1 MHRSNLD
8 EYHVGWHLLKQH
20 LRRWCW
26 RKDGEDSSVPKQKKE
41 TQKPPVTCDLK
52 TELKSLARPLK
63 HHFQPPIYGWI
74 SIIIFILG
82 SVAFLSFP
90 NFWTLKSISA
100 LSFAPISQFLQTLRA
115 PSKSRGVA
123 PTWGITGYG
132 IEPPAGYSKK
142 QGLYLWLIDWVLPKH
157 CFTVGSARK
166 EVKFQGWTAC
176 PKR

>member
-1 MHRSNLD
+1 MHRWNLD

-63 HHFQPPIYGWI
+63 NHFQPPIYGWI
-74 SIIIFILG
+74 SIIIFILR

-100 LSFAPISQFLQTLRA
+100 LRFAPISQFLQTLRA

-132 IEPPAGYSKK
+132 IEPPTKVIFGGHPRNKAFIYDLS
-142 QGLYLWLIDWVLPKH
+142 I
-157 CFTVGSARK
+157 GSC
-166 EVKFQGWTAC
+166 QNTASQWG
-176 PKR
+176 RLGG